1 MNEINSLHDVLLDN
15 ANAKLEDAIMAVEH
29 KISEFRAFRHEKEN
43 VFDAIQI
50 EERSLKV
57 PNLNLDKLSQQVEV
71 LEQNFSK
78 REIAFMFV
86 SLFRQTLLMSR
97 APSFLDTLMRD

>member
-1 MNEINSLHDVLLDN
+1 MNEIQSLHDVLLDN

-50 EERSLKV
+50 DERSLKV

-86 SLFRQTLLMSR
+86 SLFRQTIVKSR
-97 APSFLDTLMRD
+97 ASAFLDGLIND

>member
-1 MNEINSLHDVLLDN
+1 MNEIQLLHDVLLDN
-15 ANAKLEDAIMAVEH
+15 ADAKLEDVIMAIEH
-29 KISEFRAFRHEKEN
+29 KISEFKSFRHEKEN

-50 EERSLKV
+50 DEKDLNV

-78 REIAFMFV
+78 REIAFMLAA
-86 SLFRQTLLMSR
+86 LFRQTVVKSR
-97 APSFLDTLMRD
+97 ASSFLDDLMRG

>member
-50 EERSLKV
+50 DERSLKV

-86 SLFRQTLLMSR
+86 SLFRQTIIKSR
-97 APSFLDTLMRD
+97 ASAFLDGLIND